1 MNNQFGRCKPRR
13 SRIGV
18 VESWSMRWRGLRD
31 GRLGL
36 PRPTSSGEWSSPLIE
51 QELSQFGE
59 FTQRIWQRC
68 EEITADRY
76 VEISKLQL
84 HLSQL
89 KIRFD
94 GVADDQYYR
103 GEENIDPIIIKS
115 RRQKERSAVAEME
128 IRLVELIQQVAKTE
142 NQAKLICERQR
153 CRVAQRL
160 ASYLMGCFK
169 THPDSKKIP
178 TSPPVLY
185 SQGEEI
191 YTAQHKFSAL
201 KHSESTKSTR
211 RNRNAKLLPNSK
223 KK

>member
-1 MNNQFGRCKPRR
+1 MNNQFRGCEPRR

-18 VESWSMRWRGLRD
+18 VESWSMRRCGQRD

-36 PRPTSSGEWSSPLIE
+36 PRPNSSGEWSSPLVE
-51 QELSQFGE
+51 QELSQFSE
-59 FTQRIWQRC
+59 FTQRIWRRC

-76 VEISKLQL
+76 VEISKFQL
-84 HLSQL
+84 RLSQL

-94 GVADDQYYR
+94 GVADDQCYR

-115 RRQKERSAVAEME
+115 RRQKERSAVAEIE
-128 IRLVELIQQVAKTE
+128 IRLAELMQQADITE

-160 ASYLMGCFK
+160 AFYLMGCFK

-178 TSPPVLY
+178 TALPVLY

-191 YTAQHKFSAL
+191 YTAQHKSSTL